1 MVIAYV
7 DDLIAV
13 GDQVYLD
20 GMKSEL
26 DKLYVMKTSGSI
38 PAVYTSGLE
47 PLRFLGCLIERL
59 PDGQL
64 IMHQRSYIDHCI
76 KENSMELMRSLVT
89 LPSVDEKSPPEE
101 PFDDDGHPT
110 QFEHSKS
117 ICQKYIGQRMW
128 LARARG
134 SRHSFHGGI
143 AVGLGGWVGG
153 LMAC

>member
-1 MVIAYV
+1 MVFFKKAASPCGSACCGLVCGSPSGSPMWGGQVGFKQVCATNCVWTIQDTDDQTNKPPLGMVIAYV

-20 GMKSEL
+20 SMKSEL

-38 PAVYTSGLE
+38 PAVYAPGKE

-64 IMHQRSYIDHCI
+64 IMHQRSYIEHCI
-76 KENSMELMRSLVT
+76 KESSMELMRSLIT
-89 LPSVDEKSPPEE
+89 
-101 PFDDDGHPT
+101 
-110 QFEHSKS
+110 
-117 ICQKYIGQRMW
+117 
-128 LARARG
+128 
-134 SRHSFHGGI
+134 
-143 AVGLGGWVGG
+143 